1 MPVAATDLTGA
12 TEVRRVA
19 EPPGEPRP
27 EPAHREARSPSRK
40 ATSPDHGI
48 VSVTVCTR
56 PSLALRTVSLRILSG
71 AALVMIQLRCPS
83 ASVT

>member
-1 MPVAATDLTGA
+1 MPLGAAHRTGA
-12 TEVRRVA
+12 TEGLRTA

-27 EPAHREARSPSRK
+27 DRLAGRLASRRG
-40 ATSPDHGI
+40 TSADHGI

-56 PSLALRTVSLRILSG
+56 PSLALRTVSLRTLSG